1 MPAEV
6 LVVDDS
12 PVIRSFLASLL
23 PRFGFEVRLAAGGR
37 EAIEVYREHRGSI
50 ALVLMDVQMPGLDGP
65 EALAALRA
73 LDPAVRCCLM
83 SADAG
88 LYTPEQL
95 HALGA
100 MALLAKPFGNPAGL
114 ARTLWECVGQQREGL
129 ARSS

>member
-1 MPAEV
+1 MSAEV
-6 LVVDDS
+6 LVVDNS
-12 PVIRSFLASLL
+12 PVTRSFLAAVL
-23 PRFGFEVRLAAGGR
+23 PRFGFEVRLAADGR
-37 EAIEVYREHRGSI
+37 EAVEVYREHRGSV
-50 ALVLMDVQMPGLDGP
+50 ALVLMDVLMPGLDGP

-95 HALGA
+95 LAMGAL
-100 MALLAKPFGNPAGL
+100 ALLDKPFGSPAAL
-114 ARTLWECVGQQREGL
+114 ARTLWQCLGQQRGGL